1 MVAESY
7 DLAFSLGQACA
18 CSLVLRTANL
28 QFASFPLDW
37 IARGSLTVRTE
48 LVASR
53 FAGWLEKEDFV
64 YEGTNPMNGL
74 GVFVNRRTGFQHLH
88 DFPDRPIEESFGE
101 VREKFR
107 RREERLLRAL
117 DGARRVLCVYISRPT
132 GPDVSPDEL
141 ARCRRTLSG
150 AFPNAAFDLV
160 HLACEEGRPF
170 SDCIV
175 RKLSDGVTEVVFDY
189 RDPKRDVMIEDAARA
204 ILELGVR
211 VADPRS
217 EAEKRE
223 FERLKAKKHR
233 DKRLRGKMAE
243 YGVSSRAGL
252 AVAQFAEAVRRL
264 FGRPRVR

>member
-1 MVAESY
+1 MVTASY

-37 IARGSLTVRTE
+37 IARGSISLRAG

-88 DFPDRPIEESFGE
+88 DFPDRPIEESFDE

-107 RREERLLRAL
+107 RREERLCGAL
-117 DGARRVLCVYISRPT
+117 GRARRVLCVYISRPA
-132 GPDVSPDEL
+132 GPDVAPDEL
-141 ARCRRTLSG
+141 ARCRKTL
-150 AFPNAAFDLV
+150 ADAYPNATFDLV
-160 HLACEEGRPF
+160 HLSCEEGRPF
-170 SDCIV
+170 KDRLV
-175 RKLSDGVTEVVFDY
+175 RDLSEGVTQIVFDY
-189 RDPKRDVMIEDAARA
+189 RDPKRDVMIDDAVRA

-223 FERLKAKKHR
+223 FERRKAQKWRDRRLKR
-233 DKRLRGKMAE
+233 KME
-243 YGVSSRAGL
+243 KYGVTSRPALL
-252 AVAQFAEAVRRL
+252 AAQAAEAVRRL
-264 FGRPRVR
+264 FGR

>member
-1 MVAESY
+1 MIAESY

-37 IARGSLTVRTE
+37 IARGSLSVRAK

-88 DFPDRPIEESFGE
+88 DFPDRPIEESFDE

-107 RREERLLRAL
+107 RREERLCRAL
-117 DGARRVLCVYISRPT
+117 DGARRVLCVHISRPS

-141 ARCRRTLSG
+141 AHCRKTLSD
-150 AFPNAAFDLV
+150 AFPNASFDIV
-160 HLACEEGRPF
+160 HLACEEGRHF
-170 SDCIV
+170 NNRIV
-175 RKLSDGVTEVVFDY
+175 RKISEGITEIAFDY

-211 VADPRS
+211 VVDPRTK
-217 EAEKRE
+217 AEKRE

-233 DKRLRGKMAE
+233 DKRLSRKME
-243 YGVSSRAGL
+243 KYGVSSRTAL
-252 AVAQFAEAVRRL
+252 AAAQFAEAVHRL
-264 FGRPRVR
+264 FGRPSVR

>member
-1 MVAESY
+1 MIVEPY

-37 IARGSLTVRTE
+37 IARGSLSFRAE
-48 LVASR
+48 LVASH

-74 GVFVNRRTGFQHLH
+74 GIFVNRRTGFRHLH
-88 DFPDRPIEESFGE
+88 DFPDRPIEESFDE

-107 RREERLLRAL
+107 RREERLCRAL
-117 DGARRVLCVYISRPT
+117 DGARRVLCVFISRPT
-132 GPDVSPDEL
+132 GPEVSPDEL
-141 ARCRRTLSG
+141 ARCRKTLSG
-150 AFPNAAFDLV
+150 AFPNATFDIV

-170 SDCIV
+170 NDRLV
-175 RKLSDGVTEVVFDY
+175 REISEGITEIVFDY

-223 FERLKAKKHR
+223 FERLKAKKWR
-233 DKRLRGKMAE
+233 DKRLRRKME
-243 YGVSSRAGL
+243 KYGVSSRAAL
-252 AVAQFAEAVRRL
+252 ALAQVASAVRRL
-264 FGRPRVR
+264 FARTEVS